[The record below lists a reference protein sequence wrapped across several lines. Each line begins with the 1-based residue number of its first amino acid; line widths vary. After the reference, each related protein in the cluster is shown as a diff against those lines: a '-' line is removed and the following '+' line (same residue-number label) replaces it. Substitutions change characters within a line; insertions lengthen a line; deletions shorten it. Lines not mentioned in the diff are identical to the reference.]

1 MAEQTMG
8 DLPQPVRSL
17 VFELL
22 EMFVNQGPRGLVEK
36 GLFPAEWMPVIQE
49 RCADFGGRF
58 RIPPL
63 SAPVYVYEK
72 NGVYDLEI
80 PLWIEGEDDRCD
92 LFIFLVV
99 DPAAGVARMVD
110 LYVP

>member
-8 DLPQPVRSL
+8 DLPQSVRTL
-17 VFELL
+17 VFDLL
-22 EMFVNQGPRGLVEK
+22 DMFAKQGPGGLAEK
-36 GLFPAEWMPVIQE
+36 GIFPAEWMPVVEE

-63 SAPVYVYEK
+63 SAPVYVYKK
-72 NGVYDLEI
+72 NEIYDLEI

-92 LFIFLVV
+92 LFIFLEV
-99 DPAAGVARMVD
+99 DPTTGTARMVD